1 MERVI
6 LIKVND
12 RENEDC
18 DTKDVTKWGQRFTLL
33 INKLSSTVGEV
44 IRIGQIPKNSKFK
57 TRETVLRGMSRN
69 CPRRIGKVFQN
80 NPHSSKRSM
89 CTVCGQKGNV
99 KTKNNEL

>member
-44 IRIGQIPKNSKFK
+44 IRIGQWLHSK
-57 TRETVLRGMSRN
+57 
-69 CPRRIGKVFQN
+69 PGKQFYDECLGIVQEELGK
-80 NPHSSKRSM
+80 SSKIICIAQSAACVLFAARKVM
-89 CTVCGQKGNV
+89 
-99 KTKNNEL
+99 